1 MKENLKTAIDFA
13 EKIKNI
19 RGILQVILFGS
30 VATGEDKSIS
40 DIDIAIV
47 HNYKD
52 KFEIMKKVNKN
63 KPDKIQ
69 TTFVDIKDMPNET
82 ELVGAMSGEG
92 ILLHGSPISIKT
104 NKLEL
109 KAKTLLSYYLSG
121 LPQTEKVKLNRAL
134 YGSLS
139 KSKGKGKIYTTKT
152 KGLVNEPGIEKIS
165 KGVLLV
171 DRRKSVKIINLL
183 KRFNVPYKEI
193 VVWSY

>member
-121 LPQTEKVKLNRAL
+121 LPQTEK
-134 YGSLS
+134 
-139 KSKGKGKIYTTKT
+139 
-152 KGLVNEPGIEKIS
+152 
-165 KGVLLV
+165 
-171 DRRKSVKIINLL
+171 
-183 KRFNVPYKEI
+183 
-193 VVWSY
+193 